1 MKGFKRHLPVILTL
15 VLFVPALACAAAQ
28 DSKPVVQLIA
38 TGGTIAMK
46 IDPVKKAP
54 VPAISGED
62 LLATVPDIAG
72 IAKIEVKNI
81 SNVPSCEM
89 SPERWVELQ
98 KAVTAALNRPEVAG
112 VIISHGTDTLEET
125 AYFMD
130 LAVKSDKPIVLIGAQ
145 RNASESDF
153 DGPRNLRNAVRICVS
168 PDAKN
173 KGAMVVLNGHINA
186 ARDVTKTH
194 TWDVETF
201 KSKDMGELGMADID
215 RVFFHRAPLR
225 RQHVP
230 VTMEALPKVDI
241 IYIYGGAD
249 GELIK
254 AAVERGAKGI
264 VLGALGWGNIST
276 KAYEV
281 VKAVIKDGTP
291 VVVSTRCW
299 NGRVQPHYGYP
310 GGGKTL
316 KDAGAVF
323 ADDLSPQKARLLL
336 MLAMQTTK
344 NQNKLQEYFDK

>member
-1 MKGFKRHLPVILTL
+1 MKGFKLHLSAILAC
-15 VLFVPALACAAAQ
+15 VLFVPALSGAAE
-28 DSKPVVQLIA
+28 KPVVQLIA

-62 LLATVPDIAG
+62 LLATAPDIAEF
-72 IAKIEVKNI
+72 ARIEVKNI
-81 SNVPSCEM
+81 SNVASCEM
-89 SPERWVELQ
+89 SPERWVDLQ
-98 KAVTAALNRPEVAG
+98 KEVAAALNRPEVAG

-125 AYFMD
+125 AYFID
-130 LAVKSDKPIVLIGAQ
+130 LAVKSDKPVVLIGAQ

-168 PDAKN
+168 PEAKN
-173 KGAMVVLNGHINA
+173 KGAMVVLNGHINT
-186 ARDVTKTH
+186 ARNVTKTN
-194 TWDVETF
+194 TSDVETF
-201 KSKDMGELGMADID
+201 KSGDLGELGVADYD
-215 RVFFHRAPLR
+215 RVLFYRAPLH

-230 VTMEALPKVDI
+230 VTMDALPKVDI

-264 VLGALGWGNIST
+264 VLAALGWGNISS

-281 VKAVIKDGTP
+281 VKTVIAGGTP
-291 VVVSTRCW
+291 VVVSTRVW
-299 NGRVQPHYGYP
+299 NGRVLPHYGYP

-323 ADDLSPQKARLLL
+323 ADNLSPQKARLLL

-344 NQNKLQEYFDK
+344 DQNKLQEYFDK